1 MGHVLSGWL
10 DEIGAKPGLPALPTD
25 LERMS
30 RELERSINQVL
41 RMPELS
47 ELANTIFQNII
58 QRAVAI
64 RSESGKLAGTESEG
78 MQRTTGTLG
87 GLGEGEGVV
96 TAGDEEGKGV
106 AEDEQGLSPIERIR
120 RRIRGGIKIGYD
132 DTQPKN
138 PSESWIDPGRQAI
151 IINIMHPAWKVA
163 DGLTLQAR
171 DERVRVYH
179 VLRAVFA
186 TLVEEGGVD
195 SPKETLAKLFS
206 CWYDSC
212 IRR

>member
-1 MGHVLSGWL
+1 MMSFLMASAIMFPRESARADL
-10 DEIGAKPGLPALPTD
+10 DQ
-25 LERMS
+25 MS

-47 ELANTIFQNII
+47 ELTNTIFQNII

-64 RSESGKLAGTESEG
+64 RSKSGELSGTESQG
-78 MQRTTGTLG
+78 MQQTTGTLG
-87 GLGEGEGVV
+87 GPGEGEGVDTV
-96 TAGDEEGKGV
+96 GEEEGKGV
-106 AEDEQGLSPIERIR
+106 AEDDQGLSPIERVR
-120 RRIRGGIKIGYD
+120 RRVKGGVKIGYD
-132 DTQPKN
+132 EQPRN
-138 PSESWIDPGRQAI
+138 SSESWIDPGKQAI
-151 IINIMHPAWKVA
+151 IINIGHPAWKVA

-186 TLVEEGGVD
+186 TLVEEGGVG

-212 IRR
+212 MRS